1 MLRWQELTIDDWIEI
16 QSLISDDL
24 TSSELALELELYLN
38 PDFDDDITAQQLRDL
53 RSKYEFVYH
62 SPKKSNKA
70 LIHPPFKKMKLKT
83 FIDLDTYL
91 TKHKLFE
98 VFDEVL
104 ELIFPEIN
112 LEIDIPI
119 CDVFYAVS
127 DFLEFR
133 KDIIERYKG
142 IFSPDELDD
151 EDELDE
157 EFEEEEEVDEST
169 PENKWGWLAVVYN
182 MAGGDITKSDEVLN
196 KSLISVLNWASMRY
210 DFESR
215 SQSKPVRNRR

>member
-62 SPKKSNKA
+62 SPKKSN
-70 LIHPPFKKMKLKT
+70 
-83 FIDLDTYL
+83 
-91 TKHKLFE
+91 E